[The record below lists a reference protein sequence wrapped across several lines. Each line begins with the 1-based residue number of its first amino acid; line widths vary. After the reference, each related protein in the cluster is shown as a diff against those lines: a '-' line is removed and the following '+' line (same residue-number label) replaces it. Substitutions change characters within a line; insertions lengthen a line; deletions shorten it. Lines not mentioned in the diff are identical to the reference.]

1 MHKLILGGLGEGKV
15 YFSFLKSV
23 KKVSQSLI
31 LSLIANCGLLG
42 SYAPFPTVYITFW
55 WLACEAVFILTYSIY
70 LFILFYF
77 VSFAYYRIKKKK
89 KNDKYCIYWNKE

>member
-1 MHKLILGGLGEGKV
+1 MPVSIWDGSAILSACLAGNFHFGITLEMLYLMHKLTLGGVREGKV

-55 WLACEAVFILTYSIY
+55 
-70 LFILFYF
+70 
-77 VSFAYYRIKKKK
+77 
-89 KNDKYCIYWNKE
+89 